1 MRREFEVFW
10 VILYSQLVNM
20 VLENLLTKEIGL
32 SSDLFRRLMD
42 ECNEVILKKKDFLLH
57 QGQICSFI
65 GFVET
70 GVLRSYIE
78 REGDDYISDFYFEGS
93 FTTSYR
99 SFLTGEASIGS
110 IQALEKSVIY
120 CLSKSKY
127 DQLLQISNEW
137 YKLGK
142 YVADTLFIK
151 KCRKETSLLMDNA
164 LARYKL
170 LLETYPKIEQHVS
183 QYHIASYLGIKPESL
198 SRLKTLNIGQ

>member
-99 SFLTGEASIGS
+99 SFLTGEASVGS

>member
-32 SSDLFRRLMD
+32 SSDLFKRLMD

-57 QGQICSFI
+57 QGQVCSFI

-99 SFLTGEASIGS
+99 SFLTGEASVGS
-110 IQALEKSVIY
+110 IQALENSVIY